1 MEYPRRSGSHQ
12 HREEGFPKAMLPT
25 AGLLI
30 IAYAKVAAA
39 SSHRESIIIKIM
51 MSGSIRRGKGLLE

>member
-1 MEYPRRSGSHQ
+1 MEYLRRSGSHQ
-12 HREEGFPKAMLPT
+12 HREEGFPKAILPT

-39 SSHRESIIIKIM
+39 SSYRESIIVKIM
-51 MSGSIRRGKGLLE
+51 ISDSIRGGKGPL